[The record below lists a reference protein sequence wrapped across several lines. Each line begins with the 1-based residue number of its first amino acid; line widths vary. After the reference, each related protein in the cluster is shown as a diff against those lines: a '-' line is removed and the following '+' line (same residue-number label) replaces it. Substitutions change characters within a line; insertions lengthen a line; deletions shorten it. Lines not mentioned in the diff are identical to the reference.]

1 MQETSTLSRLS
12 ASAVVTASCAL
23 GLLYFGR
30 DVLQPIALASIL
42 SLAIAPLVRRFR
54 RSGLPRM
61 PATLLSV
68 MLVGVCVV
76 GLSTILAFQL
86 VAVAGDLPKYR
97 EAIRAKV
104 DSVRMLTDRPFALIQ
119 AELTTL
125 APPPPP
131 QAPATRRGATLKSDP
146 NQPIPVEVRAPRV
159 TTRDAIARAFALAW
173 GPVGS
178 AGVVLVLLIFI
189 LLEHES
195 LRDRLIRLAGQGE
208 TRRTIKAL
216 SDATTGV
223 SRFFF
228 SQFIVNVTFGALI
241 GGALWAAGVPH
252 AALWGVLSGL
262 LRFVPNLGIL
272 LAGAVIALFVAA
284 IDPGWKL
291 ALACMSMFV
300 ALEMIVANIVE
311 PKVYGQSSGMS
322 PLAIIVSA
330 LFWAAIWG
338 PIGLLL
344 STPLTLCLVVAGR
357 HVRSLE
363 LVTTLLGDTPSV
375 NAAERI
381 YKRFLVGDTNAI
393 ISDARAYLRNS
404 SFARY
409 CDQILLPGLSL
420 SAADNR
426 NGHIDQAQ
434 ENRVRLGVA
443 DVAATLTPVSSAPAR
458 RQRRRDV
465 SLLDT
470 NVGAHLR
477 RMREARLGRW
487 QGSLDVPEH
496 SIVLCAGLRTDRDDL
511 LTELLV
517 RALREVDVDARS
529 VVVGSEDAPGEETPG
544 VEKADLVSSVFLSYP
559 VEGTL
564 DAWRKAAIELRVAI
578 PEALFVTIRLPFD
591 ERAVPPAG
599 VEDYVD
605 MILRSYE
612 EGLAFVSPEKKA
624 VPA

>member
-1 MQETSTLSRLS
+1 MQEHSPFNRLS
-12 ASAVVTASCAL
+12 ASAVVTASCML

-30 DVLQPIALASIL
+30 DVLQPICLASIL

-61 PATLLSV
+61 AATLLSV
-68 MLVGVCVV
+68 VLVGACVV

-86 VAVAGDLPKYR
+86 VAVATDLPKYR
-97 EAIRAKV
+97 AAIRTKV
-104 DSVRMLTDRPFALIQ
+104 DSMRVLTERPFALIQ
-119 AELTTL
+119 AELTAV
-125 APPPPP
+125 APSPSTPP
-131 QAPATRRGATLKSDP
+131 ARRGAALTASS
-146 NQPIPVEVRAPRV
+146 NQPVPVEIRAPRL

-178 AGVVLVLLIFI
+178 AGVVMVLLVFI

-195 LRDRLIRLAGQGE
+195 LRDRLIRVAGRGE

-228 SQFIVNVTFGALI
+228 SQFIVNVTFGGLI
-241 GGALWAAGVPH
+241 GLALWVAGVPH

-262 LRFVPNLGIL
+262 LRFVPYLGIL
-272 LAGAVIALFVAA
+272 LAGAIIALFVAA
-284 IDPGWKL
+284 IDPGWTL
-291 ALACMSMFV
+291 ALSCMSLFIG
-300 ALEMIVANIVE
+300 LEMIVANIVE

-338 PIGLLL
+338 PVGLLL
-344 STPLTLCLVVAGR
+344 STPMTLCLVVAGR

-375 NAAERI
+375 NAAERL
-381 YKRFLVGDTNAI
+381 YQRFLIGDTNAI
-393 ISDARAYLRNS
+393 ISDARAYLRQS

-409 CDQILLPGLSL
+409 CDQILLPGLWL
-420 SAADNR
+420 SATDNR
-426 NGHIDQAQ
+426 NGNIDQAQ
-434 ENRVRLGVA
+434 EARVRAAIA

-465 SLLDT
+465 SLLDGH
-470 NVGAHLR
+470 VGAHLR
-477 RMREARLGRW
+477 RMREARLGQW
-487 QGSLDVPEH
+487 QGPLDVPVH
-496 SIVLCAGLRTDRDDL
+496 SIVLCCGLRSDRDDL

-517 RALREVDVDARS
+517 RALREVGVDARS
-529 VVVGSEDAPGEETPG
+529 VTVGSEDAPGEEMPG
-544 VEKADLVSSVFLSYP
+544 LEKANLVSSVFLIYP
-559 VEGTL
+559 TDATL
-564 DAWRKAAIELRVAI
+564 EAWRKAAVELRVAL
-578 PEALFVTIRLPFD
+578 PDALFATIRLPFD
-591 ERAVPPAG
+591 ERTANPAV
-599 VEDYVD
+599 VEEQVD

-612 EGLAFVSPEKKA
+612 EGLAFVVPEKA
-624 VPA
+624 AAA

>member
-1 MQETSTLSRLS
+1 MLENSPLSRLS
-12 ASAVVTASCAL
+12 ASAVVTASCLL

-61 PATLLSV
+61 AATLVSV
-68 MLVGVCVV
+68 MLVGMCVV
-76 GLSTILAFQL
+76 GLSTILAYQL
-86 VAVAGDLPKYR
+86 VAVAGDMPKYR
-97 EAIRAKV
+97 AAITTKV
-104 DSVRMLTDRPFALIQ
+104 DSLRALTERPFALIQ
-119 AELTTL
+119 AELSAVSP
-125 APPPPP
+125 APP
-131 QAPATRRGATLKSDP
+131 APAPTRRGAALAANP
-146 NQPIPVEVRAPRV
+146 NQPIPVEIRAPRV

-178 AGVVLVLLIFI
+178 AGVVLVLLVFI

-241 GGALWAAGVPH
+241 GLSLWAAGVPH

-262 LRFVPNLGIL
+262 LRFVPYLGIL

-291 ALACMSMFV
+291 ALSCMSLFV
-300 ALEMIVANIVE
+300 ALEMIVANFVE

-338 PIGLLL
+338 PVGLLL

-375 NAAERI
+375 NAAERL
-381 YKRFLVGDTNAI
+381 YQRFLVGDTNAI
-393 ISDARAYLRNS
+393 ISDARAFLRQC

-409 CDQILLPGLSL
+409 CDQILLPGLAL
-420 SAADNR
+420 SAADTREGN
-426 NGHIDQAQ
+426 IDQAQ
-434 ENRVRLGVA
+434 EERVRLGIA
-443 DVAATLTPVSSAPAR
+443 DVAAALTPVSSAPAR

-477 RMREARLGRW
+477 RMREARLGQW
-487 QGSLDVPEH
+487 QGSLDVPVH
-496 SIVLCAGLRTDRDDL
+496 SIVLCCGLRSARDDL
-511 LTELLV
+511 LMELLV
-517 RALREVDVDARS
+517 RALREVSVDARS
-529 VVVGSEDAPGEETPG
+529 VTVGSEDAPGEDTPG
-544 VEKADLVSSVFLSYP
+544 LDKADLVSSVFLAYP
-559 VEGTL
+559 TDATL
-564 DAWRKAAIELRVAI
+564 EAWRKAAIELRVAL
-578 PEALFVTIRLPFD
+578 PDALFVTIRLPFD
-591 ERAVPPAG
+591 ERAAHPGG

-612 EGLAFVSPEKKA
+612 EGLAFVSQEK
-624 VPA
+624 PAAD

>member
-12 ASAVVTASCAL
+12 ASAVVTASCML

-54 RSGLPRM
+54 RSGLGRM

-68 MLVGVCVV
+68 LLVGMCVV

-97 EAIRAKV
+97 AAIRTKV
-104 DSVRMLTDRPFALIQ
+104 DSVRVLTERPFALIQ

-125 APPPPP
+125 APPP
-131 QAPATRRGATLKSDP
+131 APLATTRRGATLLTVNP

-178 AGVVLVLLIFI
+178 AGVVLVLLVFI

-195 LRDRLIRLAGQGE
+195 LRDRLVRLAGQGE

-216 SDATTGV
+216 SDATAGV

-241 GGALWAAGVPH
+241 GLALWAAGVPH

-262 LRFVPNLGIL
+262 LRFVPYLGIL

-291 ALACMSMFV
+291 ALSCMSMFV
-300 ALEMIVANIVE
+300 GLEMIVANIVE

-338 PIGLLL
+338 PVGLLL

-363 LVTTLLGDTPSV
+363 LVTTLLGDSPSV
-375 NAAERI
+375 NAAERL
-381 YKRFLVGDTNAI
+381 YQRFLVGDTNAI
-393 ISDARAYLRNS
+393 ISDARAYLRNC

-420 SAADNR
+420 SAAENR

-443 DVAATLTPVSSAPAR
+443 DVAAALTPVSSAPSR

-465 SLLDT
+465 SLLDA

-487 QGSLDVPEH
+487 QGSLDVPVH
-496 SIVLCAGLRTDRDDL
+496 SIVLCCGLRSDRDDL

-529 VVVGSEDAPGEETPG
+529 VTVGSEDAPGEETPG
-544 VEKADLVSSVFLSYP
+544 VGKADLVSSVFLSYP
-559 VEGTL
+559 TEAAL
-564 DAWRKAAIELRVAI
+564 DAWRKAAIELRVAL
-578 PEALFVTIRLPFD
+578 PDALFVTIRLPFD
-591 ERAVPPAG
+591 ERAAHPGG
-599 VEDYVD
+599 VDDYVD

-612 EGLAFVSPEKKA
+612 EGLAFA
-624 VPA
+624 VQEVKQK

>member
-1 MQETSTLSRLS
+1 MLENSPLSRLS
-12 ASAVVTASCAL
+12 ASAVVTASCLL

-61 PATLLSV
+61 AATLLSV
-68 MLVGVCVV
+68 VLVGMCVI
-76 GLSTILAFQL
+76 GLSTILAYQL

-97 EAIRAKV
+97 AAINTKV
-104 DSVRMLTDRPFALIQ
+104 DSLRTLTERPFALIQ
-119 AELTTL
+119 AELS
-125 APPPPP
+125 AVSPPPP
-131 QAPATRRGATLKSDP
+131 APTPTRRGAALAK
-146 NQPIPVEVRAPRV
+146 NQNEPIPVEIRAPRV

-241 GGALWAAGVPH
+241 GLSLWAAGVPH

-262 LRFVPNLGIL
+262 LRFVPYLGIL
-272 LAGAVIALFVAA
+272 LAGAIIALFVAA

-291 ALACMSMFV
+291 ALSCMSLFV

-338 PIGLLL
+338 PVGLLL

-375 NAAERI
+375 NAAERL
-381 YKRFLVGDTNAI
+381 YQRFLVGDTNAI
-393 ISDARAYLRNS
+393 ISDARTFLRQC

-409 CDQILLPGLSL
+409 CDQILLPGLAL
-420 SAADNR
+420 SAADTRDGN
-426 NGHIDQAQ
+426 IDQAQ
-434 ENRVRLGVA
+434 ENRVRLGIA
-443 DVAATLTPVSSAPAR
+443 DVAAALTPVSSAPAR

-477 RMREARLGRW
+477 RMREARLGQW
-487 QGSLDVPEH
+487 QGSLDVPVH
-496 SIVLCAGLRTDRDDL
+496 SIVLCCGLRSARDDL

-517 RALREVDVDARS
+517 RALREVSVDARS
-529 VVVGSEDAPGEETPG
+529 VQVGSEDEPGEDTPG
-544 VEKADLVSSVFLSYP
+544 VEKADLVSSVFLAYP
-559 VEGTL
+559 TDATL
-564 DAWRKAAIELRVAI
+564 EAWRKAAIELRVAL
-578 PEALFVTIRLPFD
+578 PDALFVTIRLPFD
-591 ERAVPPAG
+591 ERAVHPGA

-612 EGLAFVSPEKKA
+612 EGLAFVSQEKP

>member
-1 MQETSTLSRLS
+1 MQESPLFNRLN
-12 ASAVVTASCAL
+12 ASAVVTASCML

-54 RSGLPRM
+54 RSGLGRKA
-61 PATLLSV
+61 ATMLSV
-68 MLVGVCVV
+68 LLVAVSVV

-86 VAVAGDLPKYR
+86 VAVATDLPKYR
-97 EAIRAKV
+97 AAIRTKV
-104 DSVRMLTDRPFALIQ
+104 DSVRVLTERPFALIQ
-119 AELTTL
+119 AELSAVAP
-125 APPPPP
+125 APPAPPV
-131 QAPATRRGATLKSDP
+131 TRRGASLTA
-146 NQPIPVEVRAPRV
+146 NANAPIPVEIRAPRV

-241 GGALWAAGVPH
+241 GLSLWAAGVPH

-262 LRFVPNLGIL
+262 LRFVPYLGIL

-291 ALACMSMFV
+291 ALSCMSLFV

-338 PIGLLL
+338 PVGLLL

-363 LVTTLLGDTPSV
+363 LVTTLLGDSPSV
-375 NAAERI
+375 NEAERL
-381 YKRFLVGDTNAI
+381 YQRFLIGDTNAI
-393 ISDARAYLRNS
+393 ISDARTFLRNC

-409 CDQILLPGLSL
+409 CDKILLPALYMT
-420 SAADNR
+420 AADNR
-426 NGHIDQAQ
+426 NGIMDQAQ
-434 ENRVRLGVA
+434 EARVRAAVA

-465 SLLDT
+465 SLLDGH
-470 NVGAHLR
+470 VGAHLR
-477 RMREARLGRW
+477 RMREARLGQW
-487 QGSLDVPEH
+487 QGSLDVPIH
-496 SIVLCAGLRTDRDDL
+496 SIVLCCGLRSDRDDL

-517 RALREVDVDARS
+517 RGLREVGVDARS
-529 VVVGSEDAPGEETPG
+529 VTVGSEDAPGEDTPG
-544 VEKADLVSSVFLSYP
+544 LEKASLVSSVFLAYP
-559 VEGTL
+559 TDSALE
-564 DAWRKAAIELRVAI
+564 AWRKAAIELRVAL
-578 PEALFVTIRLPFD
+578 PDALFVTIRLPFD
-591 ERAVPPAG
+591 ERAAHPAA

-612 EGLAFVSPEKKA
+612 EGLAFVSQEKPVA
-624 VPA
+624 A

>member
-1 MQETSTLSRLS
+1 MLENAPLSRLS
-12 ASAVVTASCAL
+12 ASAVVTASCLL

-61 PATLLSV
+61 AATLLSV
-68 MLVGVCVV
+68 LLVGVGVV

-97 EAIRAKV
+97 TAINNKV
-104 DSVRMLTDRPFALIQ
+104 DSLRVLTERPFALIQ
-119 AELTTL
+119 AELS
-125 APPPPP
+125 AVSP
-131 QAPATRRGATLKSDP
+131 APAVVVPARRGAALAASQ
-146 NQPIPVEVRAPRV
+146 NQPVPVEIRAPRL

-178 AGVVLVLLIFI
+178 AGVVLVLLVFI

-195 LRDRLIRLAGQGE
+195 LRDRLVRLAGQGE

-228 SQFIVNVTFGALI
+228 SQFIVNLTFGALI
-241 GGALWAAGVPH
+241 GLSLWVAGVPH

-262 LRFVPNLGIL
+262 LRFVPYLGIL
-272 LAGAVIALFVAA
+272 LAGAIIALFVAA

-291 ALACMSMFV
+291 ALSCMSLFV

-338 PIGLLL
+338 PVGLLL

-375 NAAERI
+375 NAAERL
-381 YKRFLVGDTNAI
+381 YQRFLVGDTNAI
-393 ISDARAYLRNS
+393 ISDARAFLRQC

-409 CDQILLPGLSL
+409 CDQILLPGLAL
-420 SAADNR
+420 SAADTREGN
-426 NGHIDQAQ
+426 IDQAQ

-443 DVAATLTPVSSAPAR
+443 DVAAALTPVSSAPAR

-465 SLLDT
+465 SLLDA

-477 RMREARLGRW
+477 RMREARLGQW
-487 QGSLDVPEH
+487 QGSLDVPVH
-496 SIVLCAGLRTDRDDL
+496 SIVLCCGLRSARDDL
-511 LTELLV
+511 LMELLV
-517 RALREVDVDARS
+517 RALREVSIDARS
-529 VVVGSEDAPGEETPG
+529 VTVGSEDAPGEDTPG
-544 VEKADLVSSVFLSYP
+544 LDKADLVSSVFLAYP
-559 VEGTL
+559 TEDTL
-564 DAWRKAAIELRVAI
+564 EAWRKAAIELRVAL
-578 PEALFVTIRLPFD
+578 PDALFVTIRLPFD
-591 ERAVPPAG
+591 ERAVHPGA

-612 EGLAFVSPEKKA
+612 EGLAFTSQEKPVA
-624 VPA
+624 A

>member
-1 MQETSTLSRLS
+1 MQENSPFKRLN
-12 ASAVVTASCAL
+12 ASVVVTASCLL

-42 SLAIAPLVRRFR
+42 SLAIAPLVRRLR
-54 RSGLPRM
+54 RSGLGRM
-61 PATLLSV
+61 AATMLSV
-68 MLVGVCVV
+68 LLVGVCVV

-86 VAVAGDLPKYR
+86 VAVATDLPKYR
-97 EAIRAKV
+97 AAIRAKV
-104 DSVRMLTDRPFALIQ
+104 DSVRVLTERPFALIQ
-119 AELTTL
+119 AELSAVAP
-125 APPPPP
+125 APPAPPV
-131 QAPATRRGATLKSDP
+131 TRRGTSLTA
-146 NQPIPVEVRAPRV
+146 NANAPIPVEVRAPRV

-178 AGVVLVLLIFI
+178 AGVVIVLLIFI

-241 GGALWAAGVPH
+241 GLSLWAAGVPH

-262 LRFVPNLGIL
+262 LRFVPYLGIL

-291 ALACMSMFV
+291 ALSCMSLFV
-300 ALEMIVANIVE
+300 ALEMVVANIVE

-338 PIGLLL
+338 PVGLLL

-363 LVTTLLGDTPSV
+363 LVTTLLGDSPSV
-375 NAAERI
+375 NAAERL
-381 YKRFLVGDTNAI
+381 YQRFLVGDTNAI
-393 ISDARAYLRNS
+393 ISDARAYLRNC

-409 CDQILLPGLSL
+409 CDQILLPGLYM

-426 NGHIDQAQ
+426 TGTLDQAQ
-434 ENRVRLGVA
+434 EARVRSAIA

-465 SLLDT
+465 SLLDGH
-470 NVGAHLR
+470 VGAHLR
-477 RMREARLGRW
+477 RMREARLGQW
-487 QGSLDVPEH
+487 QGSLDVPIH
-496 SIVLCAGLRTDRDDL
+496 SIVLCCGLRSDRDDL

-517 RALREVDVDARS
+517 RALREVGVDARS
-529 VVVGSEDAPGEETPG
+529 VTVGSEDAPGEETPG
-544 VEKADLVSSVFLSYP
+544 LEKASLVSSVFLAYP
-559 VEGTL
+559 IDSTL
-564 DAWRKAAIELRVAI
+564 EAWRKAALELRVAL

-591 ERAVPPAG
+591 ERASHPGA

-612 EGLAFVSPEKKA
+612 EGLAFVSQEKP

>member
-1 MQETSTLSRLS
+1 MQEKSPLTRLS
-12 ASAVVTASCAL
+12 ASAVVTASCVL

-61 PATLLSV
+61 AATLLSV
-68 MLVGVCVV
+68 LLVGVCVV

-86 VAVAGDLPKYR
+86 VAVATDLPKYR
-97 EAIRAKV
+97 AAIRTKV
-104 DSVRMLTDRPFALIQ
+104 DSMRVITERPFALIQ
-119 AELTTL
+119 AELS
-125 APPPPP
+125 AVSPPPPV
-131 QAPATRRGATLKSDP
+131 PAVRRGAKISDNA
-146 NQPIPVEVRAPRV
+146 NQPIPVEVRAPRL

-178 AGVVLVLLIFI
+178 AGVVIVLLIFI

-195 LRDRLIRLAGQGE
+195 LRDRLVRLAGQGE

-228 SQFIVNVTFGALI
+228 SQFIVNVTFGGLI
-241 GGALWAAGVPH
+241 GLSLWLAGVPH

-262 LRFVPNLGIL
+262 LRFVPYLGIL
-272 LAGAVIALFVAA
+272 LAGAIIALFVSA

-291 ALACMSMFV
+291 AVSCMSLFV
-300 ALEMIVANIVE
+300 ALEMVVANIVE

-338 PIGLLL
+338 PVGLLL

-375 NAAERI
+375 NAAERL
-381 YKRFLVGDTNAI
+381 YQRFLVGDTNAI
-393 ISDARAYLRNS
+393 ISDARAYLRNC

-426 NGHIDQAQ
+426 NGNIDQVQ
-434 ENRVRLGVA
+434 EARVRAAIA

-465 SLLDT
+465 SLLDGH
-470 NVGAHLR
+470 VGAHLR
-477 RMREARLGRW
+477 RMREARLGQW
-487 QGSLDVPEH
+487 QGSLDVPSH
-496 SIVLCAGLRTDRDDL
+496 SIVLCCGLTSDRDDL

-517 RALREVDVDARS
+517 RALREVGVDARS
-529 VVVGSEDAPGEETPG
+529 VRVGSEDAPGEDTPG
-544 VEKADLVSSVFLSYP
+544 VEKASLVSSVFLTYP
-559 VEGTL
+559 TDATVE
-564 DAWRKAAIELRVAI
+564 AWRKAAIELRVAL
-578 PEALFVTIRLPFD
+578 PDALFVTIRLPFD
-591 ERAVPPAG
+591 ERATHPAG

-612 EGLAFVSPEKKA
+612 EGLAFVSQEKPVA
-624 VPA
+624 A

>member
-1 MQETSTLSRLS
+1 MQEKSPLTRLS
-12 ASAVVTASCAL
+12 ASAVVTASCVL

-61 PATLLSV
+61 AATLLSV
-68 MLVGVCVV
+68 LLVGVCVV

-86 VAVAGDLPKYR
+86 VAVATDLPKYR
-97 EAIRAKV
+97 AAIRTKV
-104 DSVRMLTDRPFALIQ
+104 DSMRVITERPFALIQ
-119 AELTTL
+119 AELS
-125 APPPPP
+125 AVSPPPPP
-131 QAPATRRGATLKSDP
+131 VPAVRRGAKLVDNA
-146 NQPIPVEVRAPRV
+146 NQPIPVEVRAPRL

-178 AGVVLVLLIFI
+178 AGVVIVLLIFI

-195 LRDRLIRLAGQGE
+195 LRDRLVRLAGQGE

-228 SQFIVNVTFGALI
+228 SQFIVNVTFGGLI
-241 GGALWAAGVPH
+241 GLSLWVAGVPH

-262 LRFVPNLGIL
+262 LRFVPYLGIL
-272 LAGAVIALFVAA
+272 LAGAIIALFVSA

-291 ALACMSMFV
+291 AVSCMSLFV
-300 ALEMIVANIVE
+300 ALEMVVANIVE

-338 PIGLLL
+338 PVGLLL

-375 NAAERI
+375 NAAERL
-381 YKRFLVGDTNAI
+381 YQRFLVGDTNAI
-393 ISDARAYLRNS
+393 ISDARAYLRNC

-426 NGHIDQAQ
+426 NGNIDQAQ
-434 ENRVRLGVA
+434 EARVRAAIA

-465 SLLDT
+465 SLLDGH
-470 NVGAHLR
+470 VGAHLR
-477 RMREARLGRW
+477 RMREARLGQW
-487 QGSLDVPEH
+487 QGSLDVPSH
-496 SIVLCAGLRTDRDDL
+496 SIVLCCGLTSDRDDL

-517 RALREVDVDARS
+517 RALREVGVDARS
-529 VVVGSEDAPGEETPG
+529 VRVGSEDAPGEDTPG
-544 VEKADLVSSVFLSYP
+544 IEKASLVSSVFLAYP
-559 VEGTL
+559 TDATVE
-564 DAWRKAAIELRVAI
+564 AWRKAAIELRVAL
-578 PEALFVTIRLPFD
+578 PDALFVTIRLPFD
-591 ERAVPPAG
+591 ERAAHPAG

-612 EGLAFVSPEKKA
+612 EGLAFVSQEKP

>member
-1 MQETSTLSRLS
+1 MLETSPLSRLS
-12 ASAVVTASCAL
+12 ASTVVTASCLL

-42 SLAIAPLVRRFR
+42 SLALAPLVRRFR

-61 PATLLSV
+61 AATLLSV
-68 MLVGVCVV
+68 ILVGMCVV

-86 VAVAGDLPKYR
+86 VAVATDLPKYR
-97 EAIRAKV
+97 AAIKTKV
-104 DSVRMLTDRPFALIQ
+104 DSLRTLTERPFALIQ
-119 AELTTL
+119 AELSAVSPPL
-125 APPPPP
+125 PAPPP
-131 QAPATRRGATLKSDP
+131 ARRGAALAVNP
-146 NQPIPVEVRAPRV
+146 NQPVPVEIRAPRL

-178 AGVVLVLLIFI
+178 AGVVLVLLVFI

-241 GGALWAAGVPH
+241 GLSLWAAGVPH

-262 LRFVPNLGIL
+262 LRFVPYLGIL

-284 IDPGWKL
+284 IDPGWTL
-291 ALACMSMFV
+291 ALSCMTLFV
-300 ALEMIVANIVE
+300 ALEVIVANVVE

-338 PIGLLL
+338 PVGLLL

-375 NAAERI
+375 NAAERL
-381 YKRFLVGDTNAI
+381 YQRFLVGDTNAI
-393 ISDARAYLRNS
+393 ISDARTFLRQC

-409 CDQILLPGLSL
+409 CDQILLPGLAL

-426 NGHIDQAQ
+426 EGNIDQAQ
-434 ENRVRLGVA
+434 EDRVRLGIA
-443 DVAATLTPVSSAPAR
+443 DVAAALTPVSSAPAR

-465 SLLDT
+465 SLLDA

-477 RMREARLGRW
+477 RMREARLGQW
-487 QGSLDVPEH
+487 QGSLDVPVH
-496 SIVLCAGLRTDRDDL
+496 SIVLCCGLRTARDDL
-511 LTELLV
+511 IMELLV
-517 RALREVDVDARS
+517 RALREVSVDARS
-529 VVVGSEDAPGEETPG
+529 VTVGSEDAPGEETPG
-544 VEKADLVSSVFLSYP
+544 LDKADLVSSVFLAYP
-559 VEGTL
+559 TDATL
-564 DAWRKAAIELRVAI
+564 DAWRKAAIELRVAL
-578 PEALFVTIRLPFD
+578 PDALFVTIRLPFD
-591 ERAVPPAG
+591 DRAAHPGG

-612 EGLAFVSPEKKA
+612 EGLAFVSQEKPVTA
-624 VPA
+624 

>member
-1 MQETSTLSRLS
+1 MLDNSPLSRLS
-12 ASAVVTASCAL
+12 ASAVVTASCLL

-42 SLAIAPLVRRFR
+42 SLAIAPLVRRLR

-61 PATLLSV
+61 AATLLSV
-68 MLVGVCVV
+68 ILVGMCVV

-97 EAIRAKV
+97 AAINSKV
-104 DSVRMLTDRPFALIQ
+104 DSLRSLTERPFALIQ
-119 AELTTL
+119 AELSAVSPPPP
-125 APPPPP
+125 APPP
-131 QAPATRRGATLKSDP
+131 TRRGAALAANP
-146 NQPIPVEVRAPRV
+146 NQPIPVEIRAPRV

-178 AGVVLVLLIFI
+178 AGVVLVLLVFI

-241 GGALWAAGVPH
+241 GLSLWAAGVPH

-262 LRFVPNLGIL
+262 LRFVPYLGIL
-272 LAGAVIALFVAA
+272 LAGAIIALFVAA

-291 ALACMSMFV
+291 ALSCMSLFV
-300 ALEMIVANIVE
+300 ALEMVVANIVE

-338 PIGLLL
+338 PVGLLL

-375 NAAERI
+375 NAAERL
-381 YKRFLVGDTNAI
+381 YQRFLVGDTNAI
-393 ISDARAYLRNS
+393 ISDARTFLRQC

-409 CDQILLPGLSL
+409 CDQILLPGLAL

-426 NGHIDQAQ
+426 EGNIDQVQ
-434 ENRVRLGVA
+434 EERVRLGIA
-443 DVAATLTPVSSAPAR
+443 DVAAALTPVSSAPAR

-465 SLLDT
+465 SLLDA

-477 RMREARLGRW
+477 RMREARLGQW
-487 QGSLDVPEH
+487 QGSLDVPVH
-496 SIVLCAGLRTDRDDL
+496 SIVLCCGLRSARDDL
-511 LTELLV
+511 LMELLV
-517 RALREVDVDARS
+517 RALREVSVDARS
-529 VVVGSEDAPGEETPG
+529 VTVGSEDAPGEETPG
-544 VEKADLVSSVFLSYP
+544 LDKADLVSSVFLAYP
-559 VEGTL
+559 TDATL
-564 DAWRKAAIELRVAI
+564 EAWRKAAIELRVAL
-578 PEALFVTIRLPFD
+578 PDALFVTIRLPFD
-591 ERAVPPAG
+591 ERATHPGG

-612 EGLAFVSPEKKA
+612 EGLAFVSQEK
-624 VPA
+624 PAAD